1 MVSGS
6 GWRRAPGLGVFRK
19 FRLFGNLR
27 VFSNLTVFSKLHV
40 FRNLHFAAAL
50 GCLGAL
56 ALAGCSSSGL
66 PAGLSNVSA
75 SGTTVAFES
84 IEGPPETVF
93 RNLVQQLNQEAQAR
107 QVSVVSREAPAQYR
121 IRGYV
126 AAHVQGKRTMISW
139 VWDVY
144 DTDRNRAMRITG
156 EEPGSSGRTAWG
168 AADDQV
174 VGRIARDGMARLAS
188 FLANPAAPEASPPA
202 PELALPNVAF
212 APTETG
218 ILAYAPDPVR

>member
-1 MVSGS
+1 MVMGS
-6 GWRRAPGLGVFRK
+6 GWRGAPGRGFFRK
-19 FRLFGNLR
+19 
-27 VFSNLTVFSKLHV
+27 LH
-40 FRNLHFAAAL
+40 AAAFL

-56 ALAGCSSSGL
+56 GLAGCSSSGL
-66 PAGLSNVSA
+66 PSGLNMVSA

-93 RNLVQQLNQEAQAR
+93 RNLVVQLNQEAQAR

-126 AAHVQGKRTMISW
+126 AAQVQGKRTVISW

-144 DTDRNRAMRITG
+144 DADRNRAMRITG

-174 VGRIARDGMARLAS
+174 VGRIARDGMTRLAS
-188 FLANPAAPEASPPA
+188 FLASPMAPEASPPPA
-202 PELALPNVAF
+202 PDTAPPNVAF
-212 APTETG
+212 APMDTG
-218 ILAYAPDPVR
+218 ILAFAPDSSR